1 MPRAQV
7 PGPVGLDFR
16 WHGFDRGTWALA
28 PHAPPG
34 PVGIDLSYVAS
45 LSSEPSAA
53 TPATSATQ
61 TPAIDINAAVAKIEE
76 IALPNYMGKCAT
88 HVRIA
93 LEAGGANMQ
102 TRPTYA
108 KDYGPKLLEV
118 GLTEVAIEGYTPQK
132 GDVVVFDTYATQ
144 SPQAGH
150 IQMYSGTQW
159 ISDTRQPRFLAH
171 SVHYVGVAYA
181 IYRP

>member
-16 WHGFDRGTWALA
+16 WHAFDRGTWALA
-28 PHAPPG
+28 PHAAPG
-34 PVGIDLSYVAS
+34 PVGLGPMGTAS
-45 LSSEPSAA
+45 APPQPSA
-53 TPATSATQ
+53 SAAVSSAPK
-61 TPAIDINAAVAKIEE
+61 TPAIDIDAAVAKIEE
-76 IALPNYMGKCAT
+76 IALTNYSGKCAT
-88 HVRIA
+88 HVRLA
-93 LEAGGANMQ
+93 LEAGGANMA
-102 TRPTYA
+102 TRPALA
-108 KDYGPKLLEV
+108 KNYGPKLLEI
-118 GLTEVAIEGYTPQK
+118 GFAEVAISGYTPQK
-132 GDVVVFDTYATQ
+132 GDVAVFDSYATQ

-171 SVHYVGVAYA
+171 RVHYVGVAYA